1 MARPRTLSEA
11 AIELQE
17 GAVSGRPVTQLW
29 RAVQSIPVETP
40 YCVSS
45 HRHDSLGARGR
56 RRIFAA
62 LCTFSLGLALTFAAF
77 GAWLVL
83 PYSVLEMVV
92 LFLAF
97 SWIGRHAEDWER
109 LRVDGDQVIVE
120 HKRGG
125 AMSRH
130 EFNRCWTRLEA
141 DRGHSG
147 RLRRL
152 ALCSAGKRVTI
163 GDDLSTAER
172 TAVEKNLRRALA
184 AR

>member
-1 MARPRTLSEA
+1 MV
-11 AIELQE
+11 LQD
-17 GAVSGRPVTQLW
+17 GAVSGRPTQLW
-29 RAVQSIPVETP
+29 RAVQSIPVETH

-97 SWIGRHAEDWER
+97 SWIGRHAGDWER
-109 LRVDGDQVIVE
+109 LRVDGDEVVVE
-120 HKRGG
+120 RERGG
-125 AMSRH
+125 VVSRH
-130 EFNRCWTRLEA
+130 EFNRCWTRLEV

-163 GDDLSTAER
+163 GDDLSATER
-172 TAVEKNLRRALA
+172 NVVEKNLRRALA

>member
-1 MARPRTLSEA
+1 MVP
-11 AIELQE
+11 QE
-17 GAVSGRPVTQLW
+17 GAVSGRPVTHIW
-29 RAVQSIPVETP
+29 RAVQSIPVETH

-45 HRHDSLGARGR
+45 QRHDSLGARGR
-56 RRIFAA
+56 RRVFAA
-62 LCTFSLGLALTFAAF
+62 LCAFSVGLALTFAAF

-83 PYSVLEMVV
+83 PYSMLEMVV

-97 SWIGRHAEDWER
+97 SWIGRHAGDWER
-109 LRVDGDQVIVE
+109 LRVDGDRVVIE
-120 HKRGG
+120 CKRGG
-125 AMSRH
+125 VVSRH

-152 ALCSAGKRVTI
+152 AICSAGKRVPV
-163 GDDLSTAER
+163 GDDLSAAER
-172 TAVEKNLRRALA
+172 NVVEKNLRRALA